1 MKSNQ
6 VILQWFAIIVVFAAR
21 RIPSPAIY
29 RSLAT
34 SMIMI
39 MFAITKALMSKQIS
53 HTKKPSRLNQF
64 KQLVW
69 IICLAGTIFTAITI
83 NLSFLVWGI
92 VCYRKDFNR
101 LPLSMHKYP
110 LFGSIITLTY
120 LVITHILMLKKC
132 FKQHLQTKVRFIII
146 SITHTLFCF
155 VYLFT
160 LTDVVIGGDT
170 GNDDVAIFV
179 ITFFMLNLCLV
190 IVSAKAAF
198 SVSKL
203 NDIWSLEKMT
213 SKELCGIPNLL
224 FAIVFL
230 TFLGFSLIMV
240 LYSLHV
246 FPTYY
251 A

>member
-1 MKSNQ
+1 M
-6 VILQWFAIIVVFAAR
+6 VVFEGR
-21 RIPSPAIY
+21 RNPSPAIY
-29 RSLAT
+29 ISIVT
-34 SMIMI
+34 STTMI
-39 MFAITKALMSKQIS
+39 MFAITKALISQQIS
-53 HTKKPSRLNQF
+53 HTQTISKL
-64 KQLVW
+64 KQVKHFVW
-69 IICLAGTIFTAITI
+69 IICLAGSIFITNIVQFFEVFISGLLSYGKEYNRSSPSAQKQQLINAII
-83 NLSFLVWGI
+83 YSA
-92 VCYRKDFNR
+92 
-101 LPLSMHKYP
+101 
-110 LFGSIITLTY
+110 
-120 LVITHILMLKKC
+120 LVIVMFIFIWKNC

-213 SKELCGIPNLL
+213 SKELCCIPNLL
-224 FAIVFL
+224 FVIVVL
-230 TFLGFSLIMV
+230 TFLGFNLIMV

-246 FPTYY
+246 FPTFY